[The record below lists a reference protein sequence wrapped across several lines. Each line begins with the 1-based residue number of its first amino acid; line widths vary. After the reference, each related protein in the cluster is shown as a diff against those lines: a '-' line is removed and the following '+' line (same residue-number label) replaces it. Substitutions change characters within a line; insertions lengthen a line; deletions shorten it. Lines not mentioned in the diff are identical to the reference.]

1 MFWEQEAHFTSYGD
15 DIHVRHYTLNRYFIM
30 TDAIIIYAQRYV
42 SEYNIGGMIEEVQVM
57 NGVLRKMIDDNL
69 AVPLEDL

>member
-1 MFWEQEAHFTSYGD
+1 M
-15 DIHVRHYTLNRYFIM
+15 RHYTLNRYFIM
-30 TDAIIIYAQRYV
+30 TDAIVIYAQRYV
-42 SEYNIGGMIEEVQVM
+42 SDYNRGGMIEKVQVM